1 MSDCRSPREVLG
13 FNHLKSGSLLYAFG
27 NFWCVIV
34 GDSFV
39 YCYRT
44 LILVLF
50 LTLKHLAYVLCIHGI
65 RHVTVC
71 SHRSACKVKKFLTV
85 RIRIIMLVLGN
96 YGYLS

>member
-1 MSDCRSPREVLG
+1 MLG
-13 FNHLKSGSLLYAFG
+13 FDHLKSGSLLYAFR

-34 GDSFV
+34 GNSFV
-39 YCYRT
+39 YRNRT

-50 LTLKHLAYVLCIHGI
+50 LALNHLANVLCIYGVG
-65 RHVTVC
+65 HVTVR

-96 YGYLS
+96 YGYLP